1 MVSKTTHTGVTMT
14 TSDTSQSQTD
24 FYLQVEDFV
33 LNACIE
39 STTNDALSNEIR
51 LFLLTLL
58 NHHKQQD
65 QQ

>member
-1 MVSKTTHTGVTMT
+1 MT
-14 TSDTSQSQTD
+14 TSDTSQPHTD